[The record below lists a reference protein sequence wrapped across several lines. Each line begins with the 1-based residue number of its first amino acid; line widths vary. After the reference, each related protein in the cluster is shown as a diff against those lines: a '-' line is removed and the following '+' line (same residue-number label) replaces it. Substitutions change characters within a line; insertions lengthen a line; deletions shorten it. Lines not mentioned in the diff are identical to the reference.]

1 MSRCYSCYIESKSK
15 EELKQETNDLIEE
28 YTNDVTLYG
37 GESDQEYSERIA
49 KEMWTTEGK
58 YFEMLIM
65 MTYLEDLPYE
75 EYEFDKEEYNE
86 IMDIP
91 EEDNDNV

>member
-1 MSRCYSCYIESKSK
+1 MSRCYSCYIENKSK
-15 EELKQETNDLIEE
+15 EELKQETHDLIGE
-28 YTNDVTLYG
+28 YSNDITLYG

-49 KEMWTTEGK
+49 KEIWTTEGK

-91 EEDNDNV
+91 EEDND